1 MALRCE
7 VEDGTR
13 AVRRQQLRHQGLIPD
28 ITLNQCVAGVI
39 LNRGQI
45 VSIAR
50 IGQFIEIYDG
60 FGRRFKPI

>member
-1 MALRCE
+1 
-7 VEDGTR
+7 
-13 AVRRQQLRHQGLIPD
+13 
-28 ITLNQCVAGVI
+28 VAGVI
-39 LNRGQI
+39 LNRDQI